1 MYKIYFKNK
10 GCTRKANIPNRL
22 NCEYYQLTRD
32 FWHDQEGQ
40 LVCLIDP
47 IQEDKKYWRANMQ
60 IVDSTGV
67 RYQTYR
73 NPDVTHQ
80 ETCYW
85 SQLAYLEL
93 NSFSAIFTQRVNYPL
108 HDIKDSANAHRS
120 WEHLCAIPHI
130 FRAAVDEL
138 QEWFPNTNKV

>member
-10 GCTRKANIPNRL
+10 GCTRKANMPNRL

-32 FWHDQEGQ
+32 FWHAQEGQ

-47 IQEDKKYWRANMQ
+47 VQEDKKYWRANMQ
-60 IVDSTGV
+60 IVDSANV
-67 RYQTYR
+67 RYQTYKHYDEVR
-73 NPDVTHQ
+73 EN
-80 ETCYW
+80 CYW

-93 NSFSAIFTQRVNYPL
+93 DKFSAIFTERANYPL
-108 HDIKDSANAHRS
+108 HDIKDSPNAHRS

-130 FRAAVDEL
+130 FRAAVDEF